1 MILQKALYTFSRNK
15 SRSDNGGGSGWSD
28 DGMIK
33 YKELYNAV
41 KRDRRKQSPAFNQ
54 ELLKMFQRR
63 RQLESG
69 HRRRTPQRNDQ
80 SKKRP
85 FKCINQFN
93 DSSDDEDTDE
103 DDDHQ
108 DKENNCQQ
116 SQSHQSKNKSR
127 VSYKTTYTSSSFD
140 PSIVKNETAV

>member
-28 DGMIK
+28 EGMVK
-33 YKELYNAV
+33 YRELYKAV
-41 KRDRRKQSPAFNQ
+41 KRDRRKQPPLFNQ
-54 ELLKMFQRR
+54 ELLKMYQRR

-69 HRRRTPQRNDQ
+69 HSRRTSQRKGQ
-80 SKKRP
+80 TKKRP

-93 DSSDDEDTDE
+93 DSSGDEDTDE
-103 DDDHQ
+103 DDDQQ

-116 SQSHQSKNKSR
+116 SQSQSKNKSR
-127 VSYKTTYTSSSFD
+127 VTYRTTHAGGTFD